1 MAAKRFDASP
11 RGYPARVDDRE
22 LLRARAS
29 ARELVHVARDGDTG
43 RVYDT
48 LRDITGPQHT
58 DGADTR
64 MIVCQ
69 LVSASAQMMLLR
81 VDSPA
86 DDVTYAVDLRDDEQ
100 FNVPIDDLAPPLRA
114 TVRALLAEL
123 NGQSAEAGFQID
135 LALDAENMQG
145 KLDVVVHLL
154 LWTIGLLEWC
164 EAADM
169 PAPDWLTVDCRN
181 N

>member
-1 MAAKRFDASP
+1 ME
-11 RGYPARVDDRE
+11 DRE
-22 LLRARAS
+22 LVDRARAC

-48 LRDITGPQHT
+48 LRDITGPRHD
-58 DGADTR
+58 DGTDTR
-64 MIVCQ
+64 MVVGQ

-81 VDSPA
+81 VDSPP
-86 DDVTYAVDLRDDEQ
+86 DDVTYAVDLRDNEQ

-123 NGQSAEAGFQID
+123 NGKPAEADFQID
-135 LALDAENMQG
+135 LALGEQSMRG

-169 PAPDWLTVDCRN
+169 PAPKWLTVGSRRN